1 MTERLTLCNAL
12 AKPADSAISNHRDS
26 KPKEPMKIDRDHI
39 FIDLE
44 TTGLDPSTGDI
55 IEVAAIRTDN
65 VGNLIAT
72 YSDKITPKVPVT
84 IEASRVNGYT
94 EEKWAQAISI
104 EAAMATMTA
113 SILTGR
119 DAKFVVVAHFADF
132 DKAYLKSVC
141 ARYHLPLPFNGSQ
154 WICTGQLAWPLYY
167 SGVIKSRSLAALC
180 KLFGTENIAPHT
192 AMGDVSAAHEIYWK
206 MMQRMVPAT
215 VAANA
220 IDNSPYGGV
229 FNDLTKIAARF
240 F

>member
-113 SILTGR
+113 SILTGGTLNSSSSLTSR
-119 DAKFVVVAHFADF
+119 TSIRHTSNRFVRGIIYRCRSTEVSG
-132 DKAYLKSVC
+132 SVPDNW
-141 ARYHLPLPFNGSQ
+141 HGP
-154 WICTGQLAWPLYY
+154 CTTPGL
-167 SGVIKSRSLAALC
+167 
-180 KLFGTENIAPHT
+180 
-192 AMGDVSAAHEIYWK
+192 
-206 MMQRMVPAT
+206 
-215 VAANA
+215 
-220 IDNSPYGGV
+220 
-229 FNDLTKIAARF
+229 
-240 F
+240 